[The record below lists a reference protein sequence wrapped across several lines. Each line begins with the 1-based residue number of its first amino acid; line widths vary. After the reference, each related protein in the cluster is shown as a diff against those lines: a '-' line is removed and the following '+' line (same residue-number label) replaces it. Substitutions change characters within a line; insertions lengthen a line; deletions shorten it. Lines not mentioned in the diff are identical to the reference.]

1 MSVADALALAEMGH
15 CSPMLN
21 GEAVKVLAAEV
32 LRLQAE
38 AKAAEYR
45 AAAPF
50 FAPEVSGESEPE
62 VYNWP

>member
-1 MSVADALALAEMGH
+1 MSVADALAVAEMGH

-21 GEAVKVLAAEV
+21 AEALRVLAAEV

-38 AKAAEYR
+38 AKAAECR

-50 FAPEVSGESEPE
+50 FAPGGSEPE
-62 VYNWP
+62 VYDWP

>member
-1 MSVADALALAEMGH
+1 MNLVMALELAGTG
-15 CSPMLN
+15 CPSGLLARQ
-21 GEAVKVLAAEV
+21 AVQVLAAEV

-38 AKAAEYR
+38 AKAAECR

-50 FAPEVSGESEPE
+50 FAPGESEPE